1 MIKKKKG
8 NILFYFEIIIAFG
21 MLLFSVL
28 SIRGTTSK
36 DVSFTDIKRT
46 FEDYETM
53 KGLRIG
59 GKDDAERRYGISF
72 SERGNCYIRYS
83 EVLLNVTEFAII
95 YEPNQDTRYIQED
108 KLNEYLQELKNKFNN
123 YGISQ
128 NDLLKHAIIETR
140 GDYIIF
146 CISKDAKAWEEAVL
160 SVVG

>member
-1 MIKKKKG
+1 
-8 NILFYFEIIIAFG
+8 

-59 GKDDAERRYGISF
+59 GKDDA
-72 SERGNCYIRYS
+72 ERGNCYIRYS

>member
-1 MIKKKKG
+1 
-8 NILFYFEIIIAFG
+8 

-36 DVSFTDIKRT
+36 DVSFTDIERT

-123 YGISQ
+123 YYRE
-128 NDLLKHAIIETR
+128 KKKR
-140 GDYIIF
+140 GDENGT
-146 CISKDAKAWEEAVL
+146 SQLHKMTQRQDRK
-160 SVVG
+160 